1 MACSWVHVLR
11 CWLRMQ
17 AGVRMG
23 FNLSESLAAIDQW
36 IDEVQDDDDDCIV
49 AHRTDI
55 LAKVASHSSS

>member
-1 MACSWVHVLR
+1 MLT
-11 CWLRMQ
+11 Q

-36 IDEVQDDDDDCIV
+36 IDEVDDDDDDCIV

-55 LAKVASHSSS
+55 LAKVASHSPY